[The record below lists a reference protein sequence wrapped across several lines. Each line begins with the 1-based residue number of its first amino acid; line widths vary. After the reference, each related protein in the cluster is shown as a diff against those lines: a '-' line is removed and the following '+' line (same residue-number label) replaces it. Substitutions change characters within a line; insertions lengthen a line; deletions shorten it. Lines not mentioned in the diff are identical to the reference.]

1 MLLCSSSSSSSV
13 LVLLLFAG
21 TSTWAFTNTFQAQRQ
36 FPKHRSSSVRLEAKG
51 FGNTNMSPVPNTKG
65 FNPAQPTFE
74 KIEPVFEDMEVLAML
89 LANITEVLD
98 VAPEKAMTLVS
109 KDMGWLFARDVPK
122 LAQMLLNELPSVRQD
137 NQMMRAYMFLMDFLE
152 AVGKE
157 TAVMLKKNQANLR
170 KLMDAAKV
178 SEQALDQHIKA
189 NKQELLNADFSVY
202 MDSEIQNQDT
212 NSPMENLLV
221 TIKLRLLDEQ
231 GQNMGVDV
239 MLLPKLASEEDPVEL
254 RRKTVEHLEMYDQAG
269 RQLFLQTLQ
278 LMRGEM
284 EKRYNNVDPILFM
297 NLGEVEKIAVSMIK
311 RKGKD

>member
-1 MLLCSSSSSSSV
+1 MMLLCSSSSSSSV

-122 LAQMLLNELPSVRQD
+122 YVSFTFM
-137 NQMMRAYMFLMDFLE
+137 MFLFLSLPLSLPMSLPLSLPMSISHLN
-152 AVGKE
+152 VL
-157 TAVMLKKNQANLR
+157 TAVYTNIYIF
-170 KLMDAAKV
+170 KLFKLYYQRITMKTRPDASQRAALSATRQPDDEGLYVPHGLPGGSRQRNRGYV
-178 SEQALDQHIKA
+178 SV
-189 NKQELLNADFSVY
+189 SV
-202 MDSEIQNQDT
+202 S
-212 NSPMENLLV
+212 LLV
-221 TIKLRLLDEQ
+221 Y
-231 GQNMGVDV
+231 
-239 MLLPKLASEEDPVEL
+239 LPL
-254 RRKTVEHLEMYDQAG
+254 
-269 RQLFLQTLQ
+269 
-278 LMRGEM
+278 
-284 EKRYNNVDPILFM
+284 
-297 NLGEVEKIAVSMIK
+297 
-311 RKGKD
+311 